1 MRKILLLTLSVFMLY
16 TFSTCIKPGASK
28 PKASVQFKNIKKIS
42 LIKKYMTLGMMLNI
56 YNPWPVGG
64 SVRYVKMKF
73 LIENK
78 QLAKVKFK
86 NPRIKASGTANNP
99 FDLNL
104 KFKDL
109 YRIYKDYRK
118 RDRVRYTV
126 RGTVGIKLPI
136 YGIFKLPFSHSGTL
150 PTIRVSF
157 KVKKFKVGKVRLTMT
172 DSNPRPGISLGGI
185 GKALKKGRLP
195 QPTVDVSFNLIV
207 TNKTKAILKFANFK
221 HQFNLGGYNILN
233 GSTGKPISSTNNR
246 FVYRVTNRIKLIS
259 SARAVFSR
267 NRSNY
272 KWSGTVTLQ
281 LPAPFGNVP
290 VKFRKKGKL
299 SW

>member
-16 TFSTCIKPGASK
+16 TFSSCIKGALGK
-28 PKASVQFKNIKKIS
+28 PKASVQFKKIKKIS
-42 LIKKYMTLGMMLNI
+42 LIKKSMTLGMALNI
-56 YNPWPVGG
+56 YNPYPVGG

-73 LIENK
+73 LIGNK
-78 QLAKVKFK
+78 QLTKVKFK
-86 NPRIKASGTANNP
+86 NPKIRASGTASNP

-126 RGTVGIKLPI
+126 RGTVGIKVP
-136 YGIFKLPFSHSGTL
+136 GIGLLKLPFSHSGTL

-157 KVKKFKVGKVRLTMT
+157 KVKKFKVGKVRITMA
-172 DSNPRPGISLGGI
+172 DSNVLPGISLGGI

-221 HQFNLGGYNILN
+221 HQFYLGGYNVLN

-267 NRSNY
+267 NRANY
-272 KWSGTVTLQ
+272 KWTGTVTLQ

-290 VKFRKKGKL
+290 VRFRKKGKL